1 MQDVDCPA
9 HVQTLAQ
16 PARGHGPRVQI
27 EPLRLVPLSQVFY
40 GIAGHLGRRWDL
52 RQKPAVRAVE
62 TKFSTRF
69 WIELIALFV
78 DGTVVAATQKDE
90 IRECRRAALGPVT
103 DVMTLAEADSA
114 AGEPT
119 ASVPMVERAS

>member
-1 MQDVDCPA
+1 LVADIV
-9 HVQTLAQ
+9 T
-16 PARGHGPRVQI
+16 PREDPPYRRP
-27 EPLRLVPLSQVFY
+27 EPERVRKALNASDLELPSSNGRSI
-40 GIAGHLGRRWDL
+40 IAPQADNPVKW
-52 RQKPAVRAVE
+52 
-62 TKFSTRF
+62 
-69 WIELIALFV
+69 IALFV
-78 DGTVVAATQKDE
+78 DGRVVAATQKDE